1 MATYYIDETQGSASG
16 SSAGGGGN
24 PLNTLSQL
32 AALQGR
38 QRYYDYLMDAED
50 RKDAQYERVKADE
63 REQFRLNLLQNVGIE
78 NLKKRDAESQFN
90 GLSQMMRANDKD
102 ITNIVNSLAN
112 LGLQVDPSGK
122 LDSTGVNGMVQA
134 YSEAIQDDDESVEKI
149 KSANALLR
157 RLQILQ
163 ESRQRLSSSIAGID
177 GAQIDAVSGRINGFQ
192 YPTRLKDFYMNEFQL
207 DPFTGQPLN
216 RQQIPAAPDQEQ
228 VIEANEKVE
237 EAKTTLT
244 PEEAR
249 EVDSNALGAEV
260 LKNSSERQQ
269 SEIAPAELDAYFNEL
284 VKFSGPRLV
293 DPPAREEMPPQA
305 APPSLAETQTARVG
319 DSNYITPLPRVNP
332 EDLGQLSN
340 PTASPRIG
348 ERGYITPLPT
358 AREEEFEYISTDE
371 PLASPIAIPAGGFSL
386 PEEPYTGSLG
396 SEAFRDATPDQ
407 KARDNRNIM
416 LEMEREGL
424 QEQNRFLDDYI
435 SNLDAKDFIT
445 KGIILFDTIF
455 GLGKGRKA
463 LMELGEYG
471 FKKLFRRGADD
482 TVELAVPPSARGRF
496 IPTGEGLPPQPNIS
510 NLAVPPSARGR
521 AMPSYTS
528 AVDDVPLAVPPS
540 ARGRGFAPQPDIS
553 RLAMPP
559 AGRGRSMPTGQ
570 PRPDLAVPPALRQRG
585 FQPQP

>member
-1 MATYYIDETQGSASG
+1 MATYMIGSEDAPQAQRAS
-16 SSAGGGGN
+16 GGGN
-24 PLNTLSQL
+24 PLNNLAQL
-32 AALQGR
+32 AALESR
-38 QRYYDYLMDAED
+38 QRYYDYLMDAEA
-50 RKDAQYERVKADE
+50 RKDAQYERVKGDE

-78 NLKKRDAESQFN
+78 NLKKREAEAQFN
-90 GLSQMMRANDKD
+90 GLNRLIESNKD
-102 ITNIVNSLAN
+102 RMTAIENSLAN
-112 LGLQVDPSGK
+112 LGLP
-122 LDSTGVNGMVQA
+122 LDSAGILN
-134 YSEAIQDDDESVEKI
+134 
-149 KSANALLR
+149 KSAIESAKNDLFTKLNKQGDDKTEEKVALAEDLLNQLMT
-157 RLQILQ
+157 LQTAQ
-163 ESRQRLSSSIAGID
+163 QRLGASIAGID
-177 GAQIDAVSGRINGFQ
+177 GAQVDAISGTVIGFQ

-293 DPPAREEMPPQA
+293 DPPARDEMPPQA
-305 APPSLAETQTARVG
+305 AVG

-407 KARDNRNIM
+407 KARDNRKQM
-416 LEMEREGL
+416 LAAEMEGARELGDFWEDRINVL
-424 QEQNRFLDDYI
+424 ENKELATNVLSYI
-435 SNLDAKDFIT
+435 DALA
-445 KGIILFDTIF
+445 G
-455 GLGKGRKA
+455 GVGVGKA
-463 LMELGEYG
+463 LLKKFGWEAIKGL
-471 FKKLFRRGADD
+471 FKRGADD
-482 TVELAVPPSARGRF
+482 AVDLAVPPSARGRF
-496 IPTGEGLPPQPNIS
+496 MPTGQGLPPQPNIN
-510 NLAVPPSARGR
+510 NLAISPSARGR

-528 AVDDVPLAVPPS
+528 AADDVPLAVPP
-540 ARGRGFAPQPDIS
+540 AMRGRGFAPQPDIS

-570 PRPDLAVPPALRQRG
+570 PQLDLSVPPALRQRG

>member
-1 MATYYIDETQGSASG
+1 MATYMIGSEDAPQAQRAS
-16 SSAGGGGN
+16 GGGN
-24 PLNTLSQL
+24 PLNNLAQL
-32 AALQGR
+32 AALESR

-50 RKDAQYERVKADE
+50 RKDAQYERVKGDE

-78 NLKKRDAESQFN
+78 NLKKREAEAQFN
-90 GLSQMMRANDKD
+90 GLNRLIESNKD
-102 ITNIVNSLAN
+102 RMTAIENSLAN
-112 LGLQVDPSGK
+112 LGLP
-122 LDSTGVNGMVQA
+122 LDSAGILNKA
-134 YSEAIQDDDESVEKI
+134 AISKLKGDYTKALTNQGDDKSVEKG
-149 KSANALLR
+149 ALVEDLLNQLMT
-157 RLQILQ
+157 LQTAQ
-163 ESRQRLSSSIAGID
+163 QRLGASIAGID
-177 GAQIDAVSGRINGFQ
+177 GAQVDAISGTVIGFQ

-216 RQQIPAAPDQEQ
+216 RQQIPAVPDQGQ

-249 EVDSNALGAEV
+249 EVDASMMGPEIFRQQARGGEMMGPEFYRQQAGDLV
-260 LKNSSERQQ
+260 SSSE
-269 SEIAPAELDAYFNEL
+269 I
-284 VKFSGPRLV
+284 
-293 DPPAREEMPPQA
+293 PQVT
-305 APPSLAETQTARVG
+305 PPSLAETQTARVG

-386 PEEPYTGSLG
+386 PEEPDTNAPEDDS
-396 SEAFRDATPDQ
+396 
-407 KARDNRNIM
+407 KARADRKLM
-416 LEMEREGL
+416 LEAEMSGL
-424 QEQNRFLDDYI
+424 RDLGDFWEDRINVLENKELATNVLAYI
-435 SNLDAKDFIT
+435 DALAG
-445 KGIILFDTIF
+445 GI
-455 GLGKGRKA
+455 GVGKA
-463 LMELGEYG
+463 LLKKFGWEAIKGL
-471 FKKLFRRGADD
+471 FKRGADD
-482 TVELAVPPSARGRF
+482 AVDLAVAPSARGRF
-496 IPTGEGLPPQPNIS
+496 MPTGQGLPPQPNIS

-528 AVDDVPLAVPPS
+528 AVDDVPLAVPP
-540 ARGRGFAPQPDIS
+540 AMRGRGFAPQPDIS

-570 PRPDLAVPPALRQRG
+570 PQLDLSVPPALRQRG

>member
-1 MATYYIDETQGSASG
+1 MATYMIGSEDAPQAQRAS
-16 SSAGGGGN
+16 GGGN
-24 PLNTLSQL
+24 PLNNLAQL
-32 AALQGR
+32 AALESR
-38 QRYYDYLMDAED
+38 QRYYDYLMDAEA
-50 RKDAQYERVKADE
+50 RKDAQYERVKGDE

-78 NLKKRDAESQFN
+78 NLKKREAEAQFN
-90 GLSQMMRANDKD
+90 GLNRLIESNKD
-102 ITNIVNSLAN
+102 RMTAIENSLAN
-112 LGLQVDPSGK
+112 LGLP
-122 LDSTGVNGMVQA
+122 LDSAGILN
-134 YSEAIQDDDESVEKI
+134 
-149 KSANALLR
+149 KSAIDSAKNDLFAKLNKQGDDKTEEKVALAEDLLNQLMT
-157 RLQILQ
+157 LQTAQ
-163 ESRQRLSSSIAGID
+163 QRLGASIAGID
-177 GAQIDAVSGRINGFQ
+177 GAQVDAISGRVLGFQ

-237 EAKTTLT
+237 AIKPTLT

-249 EVDSNALGAEV
+249 EVDSNSLGAEV

-386 PEEPYTGSLG
+386 PEEPDTNVPEDDS
-396 SEAFRDATPDQ
+396 
-407 KARDNRNIM
+407 KARANRKLM
-416 LEMEREGL
+416 LEAEMSGL
-424 QEQNRFLDDYI
+424 RDLGDFWENETNVLGNKELATNILTYI
-435 SNLDAKDFIT
+435 DALA
-445 KGIILFDTIF
+445 G
-455 GLGKGRKA
+455 GVGVGKA
-463 LMELGEYG
+463 LLKKFGWEAIKGL
-471 FKKLFRRGADD
+471 FKRGADD
-482 TVELAVPPSARGRF
+482 AVDLAVPPSARGRF
-496 IPTGEGLPPQPNIS
+496 MPTGQGLPPQPNIS

-528 AVDDVPLAVPPS
+528 AVDDVPLAVPP
-540 ARGRGFAPQPDIS
+540 AMRGRGFTPQPDIS

-559 AGRGRSMPTGQ
+559 SGRGRSMPTGQ
-570 PRPDLAVPPALRQRG
+570 PQLDLSVPPALRQRG

>member
-38 QRYYDYLMDAED
+38 QRYYDYLMDAEA

-78 NLKKRDAESQFN
+78 NLKKREAESKFN

-102 ITNIVNSLAN
+102 ITNVVNSLAN

-122 LDSTGVNGMVQA
+122 LDSTGVNGMVKSYRLA
-134 YSEAIQDDDESVEKI
+134 VQDDPESNEKSLSVE
-149 KSANALLR
+149 ALLN

-163 ESRQRLSSSIAGID
+163 ESRQRLSSSIAAID
-177 GAQIDAVSGRINGFQ
+177 GAQIDAVSGRVLGFQ
-192 YPTRLKDFYMNEFQL
+192 YPTRLKDFYMNEYQL

-216 RQQIPAAPDQEQ
+216 RQQIPAAPDQDQ

-244 PEEAR
+244 PEENR
-249 EVDSNALGAEV
+249 VVDASMMGPEIFRQQQ
-260 LKNSSERQQ
+260 SGGGEMMGPEFFRQQ
-269 SEIAPAELDAYFNEL
+269 SGDL
-284 VKFSGPRLV
+284 VGSS
-293 DPPAREEMPPQA
+293 EMPQVT
-305 APPSLAETQTARVG
+305 PPSLAETQTARVG

-407 KARDNRNIM
+407 KARDNRKLM

-424 QEQNRFLDDYI
+424 QEQNRFLEDYA
-435 SNLDAKDFIT
+435 SNLDNKDFIA

-496 IPTGEGLPPQPNIS
+496 MPTGEGLPPQPNIS

-521 AMPSYTS
+521 TMPSYTS

-553 RLAMPP
+553 NLAMPP
-559 AGRGRSMPTGQ
+559 VGRGRSMPTGQ

>member
-38 QRYYDYLMDAED
+38 QRYYDYLMDAEA

-78 NLKKRDAESQFN
+78 NLKKREAEAQFN
-90 GLSQMMRANDKD
+90 GLNRLIESNKD
-102 ITNIVNSLAN
+102 RMTAIENSLEN
-112 LGLQVDPSGK
+112 LGLPLDSAGILNKSAIESAKNDLFIK
-122 LDSTGVNGMVQA
+122 LDKQGDDKTDEKVALAEDLLNQIMTLQTEQKRLGA
-134 YSEAIQDDDESVEKI
+134 AI
-149 KSANALLR
+149 AA
-157 RLQILQ
+157 
-163 ESRQRLSSSIAGID
+163 ID
-177 GAQIDAVSGRINGFQ
+177 GAQIDAVSGRVLGFQ
-192 YPTRLKDFYMNEFQL
+192 YPTRLKDFYMNEYQL

-216 RQQIPAAPDQEQ
+216 RQQIPAAPNQEQ

-244 PEEAR
+244 PEENR
-249 EVDSNALGAEV
+249 VVDASMMGPEIFRQQQ
-260 LKNSSERQQ
+260 SGGGEMMGPEFFRQQ
-269 SEIAPAELDAYFNEL
+269 SGDL
-284 VKFSGPRLV
+284 VGSS
-293 DPPAREEMPPQA
+293 EMPQVT
-305 APPSLAETQTARVG
+305 PPSLAETQTARVG

-407 KARDNRNIM
+407 KARDNRKLM

-424 QEQNRFLDDYI
+424 QEQNRFLEDYA
-435 SNLDAKDFIT
+435 SNLDNKDFIA

-482 TVELAVPPSARGRF
+482 AVELAVPPSSRGRF

>member
-1 MATYYIDETQGSASG
+1 MATYMIGSEDAPQVQRAS
-16 SSAGGGGN
+16 GGGN
-24 PLNTLSQL
+24 PLNNLAQL
-32 AALQGR
+32 AALESR
-38 QRYYDYLMDAED
+38 QRYYDYLMDAEA

-90 GLSQMMRANDKD
+90 GLNRLIKSNKDQMTA
-102 ITNIVNSLAN
+102 IENSLAN
-112 LGLQVDPSGK
+112 LGLPLDSAGILNKSAIESAKNDLFIK
-122 LDSTGVNGMVQA
+122 LDKQG
-134 YSEAIQDDDESVEKI
+134 DDKTEEKV
-149 KSANALLR
+149 ALAEDLLNQLMT
-157 RLQILQ
+157 LQTAQ
-163 ESRQRLSSSIAGID
+163 QRLGAAIAGID
-177 GAQIDAVSGRINGFQ
+177 GAQVDAISGRVLGFQ

-237 EAKTTLT
+237 EIKPTLT

-293 DPPAREEMPPQA
+293 EPPAREEMPPQA

-386 PEEPYTGSLG
+386 PEEPDTNVPEDDS
-396 SEAFRDATPDQ
+396 
-407 KARDNRNIM
+407 KARANRKLM

-424 QEQNRFLDDYI
+424 QEQNRFWEDYA

-528 AVDDVPLAVPPS
+528 AVDDVPLAVPP
-540 ARGRGFAPQPDIS
+540 AMRGRGFAPQPDIS

-570 PRPDLAVPPALRQRG
+570 PQLDLSVPPALRQRG